1 MNADLIARKNIKGE
15 IQSLSDH
22 AHKVADISKHSSHFP
37 NTSELLAMLHD
48 LGKATKKFQR
58 YITEG
63 VGERGSVIHAWQGAM
78 LANELFQDDN
88 SKAGLLLKDAL
99 SFCVTAHHNQLADG
113 VSPDGSTDYFDKLS
127 NTQAQ
132 QYAYEEV
139 KEALSQ
145 EDKNELSLLFTKA
158 KQETEELLYR
168 IGNTYEPA
176 RSKNFAIGLF
186 IKYLFS
192 CLVDA
197 DRFDAYLFDTGEKFN
212 PQAFAWAGLT
222 DVFEQRISA
231 FSHTREIDFIRKSV
245 SEKCKGAASKET
257 GIYQLSVPTGGGKTL
272 SSLRFAMHHSI
283 EQDKKRI
290 IYVIPYLSIIDQT
303 AKEIRNILD
312 LPLEN
317 NILFEHHSNI
327 TEPEDDTAS
336 DIRKLS
342 SARWD
347 SPIIVTTMV
356 QFLES
361 VMSAKSGD
369 LRKFASMADAV
380 IIFDEIQSLPTKSV
394 HCFNEVVSFLSAIL
408 NTTIL
413 LCSAT
418 QPTLEETQ
426 RRNLLLHREPYLID
440 CKDDFKDIK
449 RVTISPEK
457 DKDYEEAGA
466 FVLQKALDNGN
477 CLVIVN
483 TKKSASQIYKNLL
496 GNTEGFKVLHLSTAM
511 CPAHRSQTIEEIK
524 VGLRNSEKI
533 ICVSTQLI
541 EAGVDIS
548 FTCVIRAMAGL
559 DSIAQAAGR
568 CNRNGES
575 PDPKIVYTFA
585 LNEEDLGKLNDIKD
599 GQELTKQII
608 ETKNPDL
615 ELIDDSIMHHYYV
628 KYFEKKEKNGE
639 LDYPVKYDTTLY
651 RMLSDNK
658 LGRDYY
664 QNRTGKQFQHM
675 VPQAFRTAGEE
686 FYVIEKNTRTVIAL
700 FNNTKVEK
708 KEDQVDNLVDAYNK
722 QPKDVF
728 TKEKLKVL
736 KKLQQYSVSLFEHE
750 YNKLR
755 NAGAL
760 HPLDEDSGVMLLCT
774 SYYSQETG
782 VILEPIHNFNIC

>member
-1 MNADLIARKNIKGE
+1 MNADLIARKNKKGE
-15 IQSLSDH
+15 EQLLSDH
-22 AHKVADISKHSSHFP
+22 ARRVADISKRSSHFP
-37 NTSELLAMLHD
+37 NTSELLAMFHD
-48 LGKATKKFQR
+48 LGKATIKFQK

-63 VGERGSVIHAWQGAM
+63 FGERGSVIHAWQGAM
-78 LANELFQDDN
+78 LANELFKDDYT
-88 SKAGLLLKDAL
+88 KAGLLLKDVL
-99 SFCVTAHHNQLADG
+99 SFCVTAHHGQLADG
-113 VSPDGSTDYFDKLS
+113 VSPDGNSNFFEKLS
-127 NTQAQ
+127 DIQVPK
-132 QYAYEEV
+132 YYYEEV
-139 KEALSQ
+139 KEAISE
-145 EDKNELSLLFTKA
+145 EDKNELALLFAKS
-158 KQETEELLYR
+158 KQEIEELLYR
-168 IGNTYEPA
+168 IENTYETA
-176 RSKNFAIGLF
+176 RSRYFAIGLF

-212 PQAFAWAGLT
+212 PQTFTWENLT

-231 FSHTREIDFIRKSV
+231 FSQTRQIDFIRKSV
-245 SEKCKGAASKET
+245 SEKCKGVASKET

-283 EQDKKRI
+283 EHDKKRI

-303 AKEIRNILD
+303 AKEIRKILD
-312 LPLEN
+312 LTVESD
-317 NILFEHHSNI
+317 ILFEHHSNI
-327 TEPEDDTAS
+327 TEPEDDTAK
-336 DIRKLS
+336 DVRKLS

-394 HCFNEVVSFLSAIL
+394 HCFNEVVSFLSSIL

-426 RRNLLLHREPYLID
+426 RRNLLLHRDPYLID
-440 CKDDFKDIK
+440 CKDDFKDIN
-449 RVTISPEK
+449 RVIISPEQ
-457 DKDYEEAGA
+457 DKNYEEAA
-466 FVLQKALDNGN
+466 SFVLEKALDNGN

-483 TKKSASQIYKNLL
+483 TKKSALQIYKNLIN
-496 GNTEGFKVLHLSTAM
+496 NTAGFKILHLSTAM
-511 CPAHRSQTIEEIK
+511 CPAHRLQTIDEMK
-524 VGLRNSEKI
+524 VGLSNGEKI

-548 FTCVIRAMAGL
+548 FTCVVRAMAGL

-575 PDPKIVYTFA
+575 LDPKTVYTFA
-585 LNEEDLGKLNDIKD
+585 LKEEDLGKLNDLKD
-599 GQELTKQII
+599 GQDLTKQII
-608 ETKNPDL
+608 DTKNPDL
-615 ELIDDSIMHHYYV
+615 DLIDDSIIRHYY
-628 KYFEKKEKNGE
+628 KNYFEKKEQLGE

-664 QNRTGKQFQHM
+664 QNRTGKQFQHKI
-675 VPQAFRTAGEE
+675 PHAFRTAGEE
-686 FYVIEKNTRTVIAL
+686 FYVIEKNTRTVVTL
-700 FNNTKVEK
+700 FNNVKVEK
-708 KEDQVDNLVDAYNK
+708 EEDRVDNLVDAYDN
-722 QPKDVF
+722 QPKEIF
-728 TKEKLKVL
+728 TKEKLKIL

-750 YNKLR
+750 YVKLR

-760 HPLDEDSGVMLLCT
+760 YPLDEDSGVMLLCT
-774 SYYSQETG
+774 NYYSQETG
-782 VILEPIHNFNIC
+782 VILEPIHSFNIC